1 MNHASDFLLH
11 SLKLLPLSLFTTL
24 GPLGHLSFLLPK
36 PLFPVPQKNSYFSL
50 ELFLQ

>member
-11 SLKLLPLSLFTTL
+11 SLKLLPLNLLTTL
-24 GPLGHLSFLLPK
+24 GPLGIFPSCYPN
-36 PLFPVPQKNSYFSL
+36 LFPVPQKNSYFSL

>member
-11 SLKLLPLSLFTTL
+11 SLKLLPLYNTW
-24 GPLGHLSFLLPK
+24 PLGHLSFLLPK